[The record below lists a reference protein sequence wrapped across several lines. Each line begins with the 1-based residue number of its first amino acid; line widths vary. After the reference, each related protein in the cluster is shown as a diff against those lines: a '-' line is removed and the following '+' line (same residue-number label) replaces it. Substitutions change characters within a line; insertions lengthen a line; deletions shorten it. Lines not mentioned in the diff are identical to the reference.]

1 MVLASRRSISRI
13 FFADSI
19 PFKTGILISIKMAS
33 YQPGTVFS
41 KDDTPSAPFTAV
53 SHRIPVCSS
62 SITAISLLISLSSTS
77 STLLLR
83 RESSLSVSLCR
94 VSPSFL
100 TFCFLSE
107 IFIGIFTVKTV
118 PLPGSLS
125 ALMVPFSSS
134 TSFLLIESPSPVPS
148 NIRLP
153 PKSCCSKGSNILAIN
168 SSDIPIPVSL
178 IINHMSCSPAST
190 FILRIASFKF
200 ISLLAIFIF
209 PLSIFD
215 MSRMSLISDSKK
227 ADDISIFSRQLSSF
241 A

>member
-1 MVLASRRSISRI
+1 M
-13 FFADSI
+13 
-19 PFKTGILISIKMAS
+19 
-33 YQPGTVFS
+33 
-41 KDDTPSAPFTAV
+41 
-53 SHRIPVCSS
+53 
-62 SITAISLLISLSSTS
+62 
-77 STLLLR
+77 
-83 RESSLSVSLCR
+83 
-94 VSPSFL
+94 
-100 TFCFLSE
+100 
-107 IFIGIFTVKTV
+107 KTV

-153 PKSCCSKGSNILAIN
+153 QN
-168 SSDIPIPVSL
+168 PVVQGVKHPGHKLLRHTDSRITDNKPYESL
-178 IINHMSCSPAST
+178 PASTFPAVTHRRISPVPEYISVHCPANSVKSDSASDCHNNRTLPPPAQPKPEMSASALLPVPQSIT

-227 ADDISIFSRQLSSF
+227 QTTFLSF
-241 A
+241 PDN